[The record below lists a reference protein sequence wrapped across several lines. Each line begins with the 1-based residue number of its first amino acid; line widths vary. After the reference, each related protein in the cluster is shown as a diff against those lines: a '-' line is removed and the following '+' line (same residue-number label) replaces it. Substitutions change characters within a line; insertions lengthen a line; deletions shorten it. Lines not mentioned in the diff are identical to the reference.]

1 VRFDFEP
8 QFRGPPGHGRQDSPR
23 EPGDGGGGGDR
34 RALRRCSPVEM
45 IGGYAMKDFIQRF
58 AALAAIAGL
67 LAGCNTMAGVGKDV
81 EKLGAKIEQKAK
93 K

>member
-1 VRFDFEP
+1 
-8 QFRGPPGHGRQDSPR
+8 
-23 EPGDGGGGGDR
+23 
-34 RALRRCSPVEM
+34 M

>member
-1 VRFDFEP
+1 
-8 QFRGPPGHGRQDSPR
+8 
-23 EPGDGGGGGDR
+23 
-34 RALRRCSPVEM
+34 M
-45 IGGYAMKDFIQRF
+45 IGDCVMKDLIQLF

-81 EKLGAKIEQKAK
+81 EKLGATIEQKAK

>member
-1 VRFDFEP
+1 MLKKL
-8 QFRGPPGHGRQDSPR
+8 S
-23 EPGDGGGGGDR
+23 
-34 RALRRCSPVEM
+34 ALFLVSLV
-45 IGGYAMKDFIQRF
+45 
-58 AALAAIAGL
+58 